1 MAISLVVMLCL
12 IAGIALFWSANEDK
26 TSANLY
32 KIEINRVENELKNS
46 DDPDF
51 IPDIS
56 GFQTITGVYRY
67 EPGDGNSF
75 FEAGD
80 SYHISD
86 IDGRLYRI
94 EYSIDL
100 TGERKRVYKA
110 AILSIGVTILS
121 LIFFLV
127 YFYITIIRNFGKI
140 ADYPGQLSKG
150 NLTLPLPKEK
160 NGIFGEF
167 LWGFDMLREKLEEEK
182 KKNLE
187 LQKER
192 NVFLLSLSHDIKTP
206 VSAIKLYSAALK
218 KNLYKDE
225 NKIQEVGEKI
235 EKNAGEIEEY
245 ISKIVKSSDEDF
257 LDLSVQNQ
265 EFYLS
270 EAIDPVK
277 EYYQDKLEPLGTKFI
292 IDSFADILVRGDRD
306 RFVEVLQN
314 IMENAIKYGDGEYI
328 RMSFSDEEDARLI
341 TVTNSGCTLKDSEME
356 HIFESFYRGSNVSSR
371 PGSGLGLY
379 IARKLINK
387 MGGEIFASTDRN
399 QFNISIVMHKM
410 N

>member
-1 MAISLVVMLCL
+1 MAIFFVVMLFL
-12 IAGIALFWSANEDK
+12 ISGIALFWSANEDK

-32 KIEINRVENELKNS
+32 KIEINRVENELKNA
-46 DDPDF
+46 DDPDY
-51 IPDIS
+51 IPDLSRYETIS
-56 GFQTITGVYRY
+56 GVHRY
-67 EPGDGNSF
+67 EPEDGDSF
-75 FEAGD
+75 FSTGD

-94 EYSIDL
+94 EYSVDL
-100 TGERKRVYKA
+100 SGERKKVYKA
-110 AILSIGVTILS
+110 AIISIGATILS

-127 YFYITIIRNFGKI
+127 YFYITIIRHFNQI
-140 ADYPGQLSKG
+140 AEYPGHLSKG
-150 NLTLPLPKEK
+150 NLTLPLSKEK

-167 LWGFDMLREKLEEEK
+167 LWGLDMLREKLEEEK

-218 KNLYKDE
+218 KNLYKEE

-245 ISKIVKSSDEDF
+245 ISKIIKSSDEDF
-257 LDLSVQNQ
+257 LDLRVQDQ

-270 EAIDPVK
+270 EAISPIRD
-277 EYYQDKLEPLGTKFI
+277 YYQDKLGPLGTEFS
-292 IDSFADILVRGDRD
+292 IDSFTDILLRGDRD

-341 TVTNSGCTLKDSEME
+341 TVTNSGCTLKENDME
-356 HIFESFYRGSNVSSR
+356 HIFESFYRGSNVSAR

-387 MGGEIFASTDRN
+387 MGGEIFASIDGDLFKVT
-399 QFNISIVMHKM
+399 IVMHKI